1 MRLGFPRLRMLAQY
15 ADGAALRALMQP
27 SAPSCEPCFQAE
39 VEILAEIY
47 MIRWEPC
54 MVGVPKPVCPDLPLY
69 PQPCIPYTYI
79 YSPCRGAF
87 LPAMR

>member
-1 MRLGFPRLRMLAQY
+1 MQRLPHPTQPPFHGTVPVSYTHLDVYKRQVLPCVRLI
-15 ADGAALRALMQP
+15 QP

-69 PQPCIPYTYI
+69 PQPCIP
-79 YSPCRGAF
+79 G
-87 LPAMR
+87 